1 MMSAAKNITLPKLPH
16 GEGTMSYDEKG
27 NIVYKKWIQL
37 SDGSKYRKT
46 IKASTLPEC
55 FRLMMKEEET
65 ALQMKPIE
73 YNAPKFE
80 QEIMYWLNNIK
91 KSTLKVQSWQRL
103 ESTIRNII
111 IPSPIGNKRI
121 NAITSKDIQSFINS
135 IGRMQGDEFCV
146 MIHMDIVIMDLQR
159 DCPAYVFRWCGIR
172 LPAIAEEAGPVH
184 RGLMIDQLIRAS
196 YRFLWQGI

>member
-1 MMSAAKNITLPKLPH
+1 MSAAKNITLPKLPH

-37 SDGSKYRKT
+37 SDGRKYRKT

-65 ALQMKPIE
+65 ASQMKPIE

-135 IGRMQGDEFCV
+135 MNTGDYSYSSIKKIYDYLNEFFRY
-146 MIHMDIVIMDLQR
+146 LSLR
-159 DCPAYVFRWCGIR
+159 DGTKNPI
-172 LPAIAEEAGPVH
+172 
-184 RGLMIDQLIRAS
+184 
-196 YRFLWQGI
+196 